1 MHWWKFRALFNSLPK
16 DCEFM
21 RAMEYRSIDITDN
34 MSKEQKDFYRKM
46 KRLYALPL
54 PQGEDNRRAAIENA
68 LLNGGDVAGVL
79 ERGCALL
86 ERK

>member
-1 MHWWKFRALFNSLPK
+1 
-16 DCEFM
+16 
-21 RAMEYRSIDITDN
+21 MEYRCIDITDN
-34 MSKEQKDFYRKM
+34 MSKEQKDFYSKLT
-46 KRLYALPL
+46 RLYALPL